1 MQSFPQ
7 CIVWMRNHRNWVRCI
22 PCARF
27 LYAVKLLSSLKPDV
41 RLLYDMN
48 FGQNAYKRRAF
59 IVRSHEVPPDQLTQ
73 WIQVELQNLPSQRKR
88 RRRHAYTSALCSPGL
103 EPAIPTK
110 DKAPQPII
118 ADALASEQ
126 NDDTSVKMY
135 TARTFTQAILH
146 CHGPMPRR
154 DRLLCIAIPGD
165 VSCHAM

>member
-7 CIVWMRNHRNWVRCI
+7 CIVWMRIHKNWVRCI

-48 FGQNAYKRRAF
+48 FGENAYKRRAF
-59 IVRSHEVPPDQLTQ
+59 IVRSHTVPPDQLIQ
-73 WIQVELQNLPSQRKR
+73 WIQEELQNLPSRRKWHR
-88 RRRHAYTSALCSPGL
+88 RYAYTSALCSPGL
-103 EPAIPTK
+103 EPAKATK

-126 NDDTSVKMY
+126 NDDRSAKMY

-146 CHGPMPRR
+146 CHGPMSRPCT
-154 DRLLCIAIPGD
+154 CIAIPGD

>member
-7 CIVWMRNHRNWVRCI
+7 CIVWMRIQKNWVRCI

-41 RLLYDMN
+41 GLLYDKN
-48 FGQNAYKRRAF
+48 FGENAYKRRAF
-59 IVRSHEVPPDQLTQ
+59 IVRSHTVSPGELMQ
-73 WIQVELQNLPSQRKR
+73 WIQEELQNLPSRRKWCR
-88 RRRHAYTSALCSPGL
+88 RYAYTSALCSPGL
-103 EPAIPTK
+103 EPAKASK

-126 NDDTSVKMY
+126 NDDRSAKMY

-146 CHGPMPRR
+146 CHGPMSRPST
-154 DRLLCIAIPGD
+154 CIAIPGD

>member
-1 MQSFPQ
+1 
-7 CIVWMRNHRNWVRCI
+7 MRIHKNSVRCI

-27 LYAVKLLSSLKPDV
+27 LYAVKLLCTLEPQV

-48 FGQNAYKRRAF
+48 FEQNPYKRRAF

-73 WIQVELQNLPSQRKR
+73 WIQVELQNLTSHRKR
-88 RRRHAYTSALCSPGL
+88 RRRHAYTSALCSPGMQ
-103 EPAIPTK
+103 PAIPTK

-126 NDDTSVKMY
+126 NDDRSAKMY

-146 CHGPMPRR
+146 CHGPMSRPST
-154 DRLLCIAIPGD
+154 CIAIPGD